1 MNDRIYW
8 AITSVCVGVTITVSI
23 MFVAVS
29 IPAEVH
35 ATDGPMETRT
45 LCFERETFDFDFPV
59 GIVQTHWGDDLWR
72 QMPVTVSSPRFAV
85 TDAVID
91 SLFDVLD
98 ERMSGMSDLEK
109 ANALHDFVYRNVDYR
124 HDSVQFGCSEYVQ
137 YPSETLY
144 NGKGDCEDSA
154 LLLHVLYDKAGLDN
168 VLILCDGHVAV
179 GVGVDAHGE
188 TVSFFGHEYAIADPT
203 CSLAV
208 GMPILDDVWM
218 CIRADNSIPT
228 DLFLLSLVA
237 IQLMIGYLNFKE
249 WRSGHE

>member
-154 LLLHVLYDKAGLDN
+154 LLLHVLYDKAGLDKGRDEQEEYDRGYR
-168 VLILCDGHVAV
+168 LCSACALKYVTAPECGK
-179 GVGVDAHGE
+179 VDKYRG
-188 TVSFFGHEYAIADPT
+188 DK
-203 CSLAV
+203 
-208 GMPILDDVWM
+208 
-218 CIRADNSIPT
+218 IRAPAEKAAHK
-228 DLFLLSLVA
+228 VA
-237 IQLMIGYLNFKE
+237 PHSALELAHFY
-249 WRSGHE
+249 